1 MYLSISNLTPM
12 MDIYEIIFFICFGL
26 VLAYIIL
33 RSMEQNRHEIDD
45 YILNYYQGKKLKV
58 SKILELNLREK
69 IRYGLPIINYRN
81 LLFPGN
87 FSVSNSTTYHARK
100 VELFDDNNEEYTKYL
115 GLDIVSGNVINCNE
129 IDSYNI

>member
-1 MYLSISNLTPM
+1 M

-26 VLAYIIL
+26 VLVYIIL